1 MDTVFIDSDWLYPIQ
16 LLRNH
21 MNWQMI
27 DISRRHK
34 QYIQCCSSNPWPIVR
49 HALWTKEGMARVC
62 MFPLGSYGDYKGL
75 LKIASLDQVAEFFRF
90 STRTP
95 SILARVGKAKCK
107 WCTQKSTS
115 RGPLRNPLCLGFP
128 NQLQPVKCEGV
139 APTQES
145 NLITTYGSKARLAN
159 RVKENLALYGRLQ
172 VLLNT
177 HT

>member
-1 MDTVFIDSDWLYPIQ
+1 
-16 LLRNH
+16 
-21 MNWQMI
+21 
-27 DISRRHK
+27 
-34 QYIQCCSSNPWPIVR
+34 
-49 HALWTKEGMARVC
+49 MARVC

-95 SILARVGKAKCK
+95 SILARVEKAKCK

-172 VLLNT
+172 FCWTPTLRDWSWRQGYSSMQLMVTSLVELLSRQG
-177 HT
+177 